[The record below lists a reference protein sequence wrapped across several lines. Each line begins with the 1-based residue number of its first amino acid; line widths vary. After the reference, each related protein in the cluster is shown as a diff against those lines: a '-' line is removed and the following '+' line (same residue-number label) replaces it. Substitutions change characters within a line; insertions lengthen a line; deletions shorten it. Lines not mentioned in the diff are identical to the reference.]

1 MPGNKAI
8 LGKRKRDEYEENF
21 YISTNNKKND
31 DDNSTT
37 AETNSIEKLTST

>member
-21 YISTNNKKND
+21 YISTNSKKND

-37 AETNSIEKLTST
+37 AETNSIEKLTSS